1 MARTKATVIRLPVVV
16 RNDFQQKT
24 IKPFKIKEILPEQ
37 KTVDIKK
44 NGKIM
49 KTINVRRISK
59 YFSCRNR
66 LIFFKKMPICII
78 F

>member
-59 YFSCRNR
+59 YFSCKNR
-66 LIFFKKMPICII
+66 LIFF
-78 F
+78 